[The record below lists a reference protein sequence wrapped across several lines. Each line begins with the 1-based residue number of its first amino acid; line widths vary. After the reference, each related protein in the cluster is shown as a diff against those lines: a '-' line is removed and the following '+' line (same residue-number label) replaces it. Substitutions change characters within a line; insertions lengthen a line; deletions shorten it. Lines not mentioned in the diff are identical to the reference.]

1 MMMTEKKEEQKM
13 MMMMMMKIKPLTMD
27 HEDDEVD
34 DNGDDGI

>member
-1 MMMTEKKEEQKM
+1 MTEKKEEQKMMM